1 MYRRYV
7 FPSWKGRGLAHRECQ
22 LVLGGGGVGRM
33 FDGRGGAKLRS
44 RVGVLVEIE
53 AISRLKPEDDELRSQ
68 SGTATSFF
76 MRVLG
81 GIVG

>member
-1 MYRRYV
+1 
-7 FPSWKGRGLAHRECQ
+7 
-22 LVLGGGGVGRM
+22 M

>member
-1 MYRRYV
+1 MFFHPGREGVLRIESV
-7 FPSWKGRGLAHRECQ
+7 SWFWE
-22 LVLGGGGVGRM
+22 GGGVGRM